1 MLIGE
6 LVERR
11 GLKSPDLVFWDAP
24 EGRFTYGELSAA
36 SERVARALAA
46 EGLTPGHHAAI
57 CAETGFDYVTAHFG
71 AARAGLVLAHLNPRF
86 TPSELAALGAHC
98 DARLLFFGAPQ
109 TAAVAEARPA
119 LKATRRFV
127 RLPGPAGEAGAQ
139 PPPNWAMGWEEW
151 LGQGEGRAF
160 SPPDG
165 LSPESPFQLLYTSG
179 TTGAPKGALISHR
192 AKIRQGLTHC
202 LNLGLVEGDRVLGAL
217 PLYHQFAQWLM
228 LAAVPLAGAT
238 VVYPAVFPV
247 VSPAVSPSVSR
258 RKAGSGFDP
267 VSVLRA
273 LEREGIT
280 HLPAVP
286 TMLYRLLDAPEP
298 RAAECGAKG
307 SFQAPALRCIV
318 YGGAPIAPE
327 RIPRLRER
335 FPGVRLFQGFGQT
348 ETGYCLGLM
357 DADHDARPESIGRPD
372 LFSRLRLVGIAG
384 KDTAG
389 KDTAG
394 KDTAGEDVP
403 DGAVGEIVVST
414 PYLMNGYYKA
424 PAENAAFFAFGR
436 QWGRT
441 GDLAVRDG
449 EGYYTL
455 VGRKTE
461 MVISGGVKIHPQEV
475 EAVLRRHPGVAEAAV
490 FGLPD
495 PEWGESLAAAVIPA
509 DPCSPPTP
517 ERLAAHCRKVLAGY
531 KIPRRFI
538 LMDDFP
544 RTPSG
549 KVQKHRIR
557 SQAMEGEPD
566 GTGPGQVQEP

>member
-6 LVERR
+6 LIERR
-11 GLKSPDLVFWDAP
+11 GLKSPGQVFWDAP
-24 EGRFTYGELSAA
+24 DGRFTYGELAAA

-46 EGLTPGHHAAI
+46 EGLTPGDHAAI
-57 CAETGFDYVTAHFG
+57 CSETGFDYVTAHFG

-86 TPSELAALGAHC
+86 TPPELAAMGAHC
-98 DARLLFFGAPQ
+98 DARLLFFGAKQ
-109 TAAVAEARPA
+109 TQAIAEARPA
-119 LKATRRFV
+119 LKQVRRFV
-127 RLPGPAGEAGAQ
+127 RLPGTAGNEG
-139 PPPNWAMGWEEW
+139 PPPPPDWAMDWEEW
-151 LGQGEGRAF
+151 LGKGEGRAY

-165 LSPESPFQLLYTSG
+165 LSPDAPFQLLYTSG

-192 AKIRQGLTHC
+192 AKIRQGMTHC

-217 PLYHQFAQWLM
+217 PLYHQFAQWLV

-238 VVYPAVFPV
+238 VVLPAPPPS
-247 VSPAVSPSVSR
+247 VSPAVSSAVSPET
-258 RKAGSGFDP
+258 AGSGFNP
-267 VSVLRA
+267 ASVLRT

-286 TMLYRLLDAPEP
+286 TMLYRLLDTPEP
-298 RAAECGAKG
+298 RAAGSGAKG

-335 FPGVRLFQGFGQT
+335 FPGARLFQGFGQT

-357 DADHDARPESIGRPD
+357 DADHDAHPESLGRPD
-372 LFSRLRLVGIAG
+372 LFSQVRLVD
-384 KDTAG
+384 DT
-389 KDTAG
+389 
-394 KDTAGEDVP
+394 GEDIA
-403 DGAVGEIVVST
+403 DGAVGEIVAST

-424 PAENAAFFAFGR
+424 PEETAAYFAFGR

-461 MVISGGVKIHPQEV
+461 MVISGGVKIHPREV
-475 EAVLRRHPGVAEAAV
+475 EAVLRSHPGVADAAV

-495 PEWGESLAAAVIPA
+495 REWGESLAAAVIPGDHSA
-509 DPCSPPTP
+509 PPTP
-517 ERLAAHCRKVLAGY
+517 ECLAAHCRKVLAGF

-538 LMDDFP
+538 LLDDFP
-544 RTPSG
+544 RTQSG

-557 SQAMEGEPD
+557 SQVLEAESGD
-566 GTGPGQVQEP
+566 TG